1 MTSNPK
7 KRSALGKGLGAL
19 LESSSSENSTTTAP
33 AVTPTAVSGGVALI
47 PISSI
52 EANPFNPRTN
62 FEKDALNELKDSIAI
77 HGIIQPLTVRKLSKD
92 KYQLISGERR
102 FQAS

>member
-19 LESSSSENSTTTAP
+19 LDNANTDITTTTSS
-33 AVTPTAVSGGVALI
+33 VTGGVALL
-47 PISSI
+47 PITAI

-62 FEKDALNELKDSIAI
+62 FEKDA
-77 HGIIQPLTVRKLSKD
+77 
-92 KYQLISGERR
+92 
-102 FQAS
+102 